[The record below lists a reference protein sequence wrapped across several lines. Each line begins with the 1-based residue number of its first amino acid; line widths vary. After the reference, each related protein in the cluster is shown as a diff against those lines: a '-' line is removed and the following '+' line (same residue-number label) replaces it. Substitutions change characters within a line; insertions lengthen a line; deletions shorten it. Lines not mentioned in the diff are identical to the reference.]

1 MKRTLLRL
9 LSAVCAAGLLVT
21 PAMAAGI
28 DSFPDASGHWAYDA
42 LSRAVDDGLL
52 QGDESG
58 RLLPSGSLTVA
69 QMTAILNRTLHAE
82 NTDRA
87 YPGTPEGQWY
97 TADAA
102 KGASLG
108 ILPADGSLTLTADA
122 TRAEVFEAL
131 AAAFGLSEAEPDES
145 VLSSFSDVSM
155 LSPAQRRA
163 AAVLVRDGIVSGAQD
178 GSLQASRGI
187 TRAEF
192 VSLIYRMLNGTYLP
206 ALLGD
211 PAEAPEEIPE
221 TDVSETEIPEEAP
234 ETDAPATETPEEAP
248 ETDVSEPSAVSFF
261 TEAPNPDEP
270 LASRV
275 VLRGNRMDWPFAE
288 PIEVERLVLAATGT
302 DVSLSAEQGSFGTV
316 AVGGGTGTVSLS
328 GEPTRVVEVTGSGRT
343 VNLSGM
349 ALDTLLVSG
358 VNNTILVDKA
368 TKIGTLKVLAGATG
382 NKITMDGT
390 VDSAFL
396 TGSRSA
402 LMGAGH
408 AGAVTLTGKHCTAT
422 LSADT
427 VSDETDNGLDGVK
440 LSVEALGV
448 APGGQITATV
458 TITGVDKARVC
469 GAQWYLDGEPDDGF
483 VNSAFEITEG
493 RTSSYRRAIEFTRNM
508 KLTHT
513 VGFVLTYQNPVTGE
527 TEKKIAGAEVQIEN
541 YPASHYLPTAAEVLA
556 KVNPTYQAGNVDYT
570 PEEKTVFVNAKG
582 YSSKTQ
588 YLIWV

>member
-1 MKRTLLRL
+1 M
-9 LSAVCAAGLLVT
+9 
-21 PAMAAGI
+21 
-28 DSFPDASGHWAYDA
+28 F
-42 LSRAVDDGLL
+42 
-52 QGDESG
+52 
-58 RLLPSGSLTVA
+58 
-69 QMTAILNRTLHAE
+69 
-82 NTDRA
+82 
-87 YPGTPEGQWY
+87 
-97 TADAA
+97 
-102 KGASLG
+102 
-108 ILPADGSLTLTADA
+108 
-122 TRAEVFEAL
+122 
-131 AAAFGLSEAEPDES
+131 
-145 VLSSFSDVSM
+145 
-155 LSPAQRRA
+155 
-163 AAVLVRDGIVSGAQD
+163 VR
-178 GSLQASRGI
+178 
-187 TRAEF
+187 
-192 VSLIYRMLNGTYLP
+192 
-206 ALLGD
+206 
-211 PAEAPEEIPE
+211 
-221 TDVSETEIPEEAP
+221 
-234 ETDAPATETPEEAP
+234 
-248 ETDVSEPSAVSFF
+248 
-261 TEAPNPDEP
+261 
-270 LASRV
+270 
-275 VLRGNRMDWPFAE
+275 
-288 PIEVERLVLAATGT
+288 
-302 DVSLSAEQGSFGTV
+302 
-316 AVGGGTGTVSLS
+316 
-328 GEPTRVVEVTGSGRT
+328 
-343 VNLSGM
+343 
-349 ALDTLLVSG
+349 
-358 VNNTILVDKA
+358 DKA

-382 NKITMDGT
+382 NKITLDGT

-440 LSVEALGV
+440 LSVEAPGV

-588 YLIWV
+588 YLIWVSRAAQKVNIFEGSQNNWTLIHEFQCATGAASSPTPVGVTYVTYKQTDWTTSSYTCRPIVRFYPGSGYAFHSILYYPRSDRVKDGTIGRPASHGCVRMLDEGIFWIYNNIPTQTTVVIY